1 MLNRSLSIIL
11 FFVLILVSHINA
23 YVILRPTPSFDPNA
37 ISPSIASPTEAP
49 HLQRKRIVKRAN
61 VQETLS
67 LYQDWAKDCSDDN
80 EDDQGGD
87 VARNQN
93 LRQLWQTVTVYC
105 GNNHVKTITKTRTE
119 TAVAT
124 ETVSSGHDDDDDV
137 KCDDQCWSDY
147 LWHTYG
153 YGISVAQGFTGI
165 TCILIGLYF
174 MIFGYRYFRPTLGL
188 VGFVFFAL
196 MVWVGLVN
204 NEPVY
209 GYPHTEIVYICV
221 SIGLGILGGI
231 LFMFFYPLG
240 LYFVGALAGLFFAV
254 YIMSWQESLVIQI
267 KVARICF
274 IIGVGVLFIIFVI
287 LFESY
292 VIIFS
297 TSFTGAY
304 LFILGLDFFAHT
316 GFINALLL
324 IFDGNPNHYNAYIMN
339 RPVIVMLAFVVVLTL
354 FSAGGQYYWNLIKE
368 KRWFGVNAVKEEAKP
383 PAEK

>member
-1 MLNRSLSIIL
+1 MLSRTLSILCLIV
-11 FFVLILVSHINA
+11 FFLISHINA
-23 YVILRPTPSFDPNA
+23 YVVLVPTPTINSNEINVAKP
-37 ISPSIASPTEAP
+37 SPTTAP
-49 HLQRKRIVKRAN
+49 AYKKRIVKRAN

-67 LYQDWAKDCSDDN
+67 LYQDWAKDCNDN
-80 EDDQGGD
+80 EDNSKEDTKG
-87 VARNQN
+87 NEK

-105 GNNHVKTITKTRTE
+105 GNNHVKTVTKTRTE

-124 ETVSSGHDDDDDV
+124 QTVSPDDDNDV

-165 TCILIGLYF
+165 TCIIIGLYF
-174 MIFGYRYFRPTLGL
+174 MVFGYRYFRSTLGL

-196 MVWVGLVN
+196 MTWVGLVN
-204 NEPVY
+204 NEPLY

-221 SIGLGILGGI
+221 SIGLGILGGV

-267 KVARICF
+267 QVARICF
-274 IIGVGVLFIIFVI
+274 IIGMGVLFIILVI
-287 LFESY
+287 LLESY
-292 VIIFS
+292 TIIFA

-316 GFINALLL
+316 GFINAILL
-324 IFDGNPNHYNAYIMN
+324 IFDANPNHFNAYIMN
-339 RPVIVMLAFVVVLTL
+339 RPVIVMLAFVIVLTL
-354 FSAGGQYYWNLIKE
+354 CSVGWQYYWNMIKE
-368 KRWFGVNAVKEEAKP
+368 TRLFGVVVVKEVEP
-383 PAEK
+383 EKK